1 MTLAGEDTNS
11 KLVEV
16 VTAADVDD
24 EDCVGN
30 SLLLIRELRFSQ
42 KGKLLFRL

>member
-1 MTLAGEDTNS
+1 MTLAGEDTNT

-24 EDCVGN
+24 EDHVDN
-30 SLLLIRELRFSQ
+30 SLLQIWELRFGY
-42 KGKLLFRL
+42 KAKVLMFG